1 MIHVLFCL
9 RAFLLL
15 FCLAWPSLVMAGEYD
30 FAIPE
35 AEEKP
40 YELGGRVELRQ
51 VRHFLNQDSV
61 RYFLNHYES
70 DPGPTIDD
78 FNPQVE
84 FEGSYG
90 KRLWQVFFL
99 SHHEYLNTYQDE
111 DWKNKLY
118 QGYVSIKP
126 SSNLTLELG
135 KKSFLWG
142 KGYAWNPAGFI
153 NRTKDPDDPE
163 LNLEGR
169 TVLGLDYIKSFSGSS
184 LNNLAFTALMLP
196 VVEDFSNSE
205 LGETGDWNLAAKL
218 YLLWHD
224 TDLDF
229 IYFNGPEQ
237 EESLGFDF
245 AKNLAENL
253 EIHGEVGLKLKARH
267 VLLDSLGNALV
278 SEEDQLSYMAGV
290 RYLNS
295 HDTTFFLEYYHNGA
309 GYSSSELDGFF
320 AYQKAAH
327 ESWLATKNEAI
338 MQRAIRATRPYYG
351 QRNFGRHYLYF
362 KASQKEPFDFLYLT
376 AWLASVVN
384 LEDLSF
390 SLQPGVSWSPVT
402 NLVLNFR
409 LAFPMGGSGTE
420 FGEKPDQARSEFWV
434 RYYF

>member
-1 MIHVLFCL
+1 
-9 RAFLLL
+9 
-15 FCLAWPSLVMAGEYD
+15 
-30 FAIPE
+30 
-35 AEEKP
+35 
-40 YELGGRVELRQ
+40 
-51 VRHFLNQDSV
+51 
-61 RYFLNHYES
+61 
-70 DPGPTIDD
+70 
-78 FNPQVE
+78 
-84 FEGSYG
+84 
-90 KRLWQVFFL
+90 
-99 SHHEYLNTYQDE
+99 
-111 DWKNKLY
+111 
-118 QGYVSIKP
+118 
-126 SSNLTLELG
+126 
-135 KKSFLWG
+135 
-142 KGYAWNPAGFI
+142 
-153 NRTKDPDDPE
+153 
-163 LNLEGR
+163 
-169 TVLGLDYIKSFSGSS
+169 
-184 LNNLAFTALMLP
+184 MLP